1 MENTDILGCI
11 FGLFCFSIICF
22 ILYFLISIPI
32 TIAKK
37 RGIKGSELTT
47 ITILSRC
54 SLLIGVT
61 WFVALALSLVYKPQN
76 WVGETA
82 SSGKG
87 QTMATTDID
96 NLLKLNEL
104 KEKEIITQQEFEEQK
119 KKLLDSI

>member
-1 MENTDILGCI
+1 M
-11 FGLFCFSIICF
+11 
-22 ILYFLISIPI
+22 LYFLSILFLYNLFYFIISIPI

-47 ITILSRC
+47 ITILSWC

-119 KKLLDSI
+119 KKLLASI